1 MNAVTQTVAAEP
13 VSGVEIFVP
22 LAKLKK
28 SPRNARKVP
37 HGEAAIEALAASI
50 QHKGLIQNLV
60 VEPEV
65 KEDGTPTGYYL
76 VTAGEGRRLA
86 MLLRAKRKQIKKSEP
101 VRCWLDTANDPAE
114 ISLDENVTRTPMHPA
129 DQFERFAE
137 LSNDKGWGAQEIGAR
152 FGVSASVVKQRL
164 RLGAVSPKLLQVYR
178 EDGLTLDQLMAFA
191 ITEDHARQEQVF
203 EGLHHNR
210 EPWIIRR
217 DMTASNVPATDRRA
231 VFVGADAYI
240 EAGGNI
246 IRDLFSEDR
255 GGFFEDAGLLDMLA
269 SERLR
274 EIAGDVQAEGW
285 KWAEAHIDYPHA
297 HGMRRFYPQTIALS
311 DEDEARLEALSA
323 EHDELAEGYSSYDEM
338 PEEVAAKLEA
348 VSDEIDAISAKRYAY
363 DANVIA
369 HGGAFVVLHHDGTVR
384 IERGF
389 VRPEDEALADPQP
402 EDEADAIDPEA
413 VEDEQAEDRD
423 EDVQEIEEEDE
434 EPGKPISDSLIRDLS
449 AHRTLALRVAL
460 AEQPDMALIALTHT
474 LTAQLFYSY
483 AEAGCL
489 EIRPT
494 VTPLGSHAA
503 GIEDTPLA
511 ARASEAH
518 EAWAER
524 MPRDVAALW
533 SFIVALDRE
542 QLVAL
547 LAHCASRTVNA
558 LRVPWDRKPRTLQTA
573 DRLATA
579 LTLDMAKD
587 WTPTVDSY
595 LGRVT
600 KAHILEA
607 VAEGVSE
614 DAARHIADKKKPE
627 MAEAAEQRL
636 VGTGW
641 LPAALRT
648 PEPEAEPVEME
659 EAGGIAQS
667 SEAEAPD
674 TEAQDGEAGVE
685 TVEAEAVEQPTE
697 AETDA
702 AEPETEGAEAAYSVA
717 AE

>member
-1 MNAVTQTVAAEP
+1 MNAVTPTTAVEP

-22 LAKLKK
+22 LNKLKK

-37 HGEAAIEALAASI
+37 HGETAIEALAASI

-65 KEDGTPTGYYL
+65 KADGTPTGAYF

-86 MLLRAKRKQIKKSEP
+86 MLLRAKRRQIKKSQP
-101 VRCWLDTANDPAE
+101 IRCYLDTENDPSE

-129 DQFERFAE
+129 DQFERFHE
-137 LSNDKGWGAQEIGAR
+137 LSETKGWGAEEIGAR
-152 FGVSASVVKQRL
+152 FGVSAGVVKQRL
-164 RLGAVSPKLLQVYR
+164 RLGAVSPKLLEVYR

-203 EGLHHNR
+203 ENLHHNR

-217 DMTASNVPATDRRA
+217 DMTAGNVLADDRRA

-246 IRDLFSEDR
+246 IRDLFTEDR
-255 GGFFEDAGLLDMLA
+255 GGFFEDAGLLDMLTV
-269 SERLR
+269 EKLR
-274 EIAGDVQAEGW
+274 EVAAEVQGEGW
-285 KWAEAHIDYPHA
+285 KWVEAHIDYPYA
-297 HGMRRFYPQTIALS
+297 HGMRRYYPEPVELS
-311 DEDEARLEALSA
+311 DEDEARLDALST

-338 PEEVAAKLEA
+338 PDDVAAKLEA
-348 VSDEIDAISAKRYAY
+348 VSNEIDAISAKRHAY
-363 DANVIA
+363 DPNIIA
-369 HGGAFVVLHHDGTVR
+369 QGGVFVVLHHDGTVR
-384 IERGF
+384 IERDF

-413 VEDEQAEDRD
+413 VEDEQAEDGD
-423 EDVQEIEEEDE
+423 EDVRDFEDE

-460 AEQPDMALIALTHT
+460 GEQPGMALVALTHT

-489 EIRPT
+489 EICPT
-494 VTPLGSHAA
+494 VTPLGCHAA
-503 GIEDTPLA
+503 GIVDTPLA
-511 ARASEAH
+511 ARARAAH

-524 MPRDVAALW
+524 MPRDVSDLW
-533 SFIVALDRE
+533 GFIVALDDK

-558 LRVPWDRKPRTLQTA
+558 LRVPWDRKPRSLQTA

-579 LTLDMAKD
+579 LTLDVAKD

-607 VAEGVSE
+607 VTEGVSE
-614 DAARHIADKKKPE
+614 DAARRIADKKKPE
-627 MAEAAEQRL
+627 MAQEAEQHL
-636 VGTGW
+636 AGTGW
-641 LPAALRT
+641 LPAVLRT
-648 PEPEAEPVEME
+648 PEPEAEPVETE
-659 EAGGIAQS
+659 EAEGSAQP
-667 SEAEAPD
+667 SEA
-674 TEAQDGEAGVE
+674 V
-685 TVEAEAVEQPTE
+685 
-697 AETDA
+697 DA
-702 AEPETEGAEAAYSVA
+702 DPEPVDEEAAYSVA

>member
-13 VSGVEIFVP
+13 VSGIEIFVP

-65 KEDGTPTGYYL
+65 KPDGEPTGCYF

-86 MLLRAKRKQIKKSEP
+86 MLLCAKRKQMKKTHP
-101 VRCWLDTANDPAE
+101 VRCWLDTENDPAE

-191 ITEDHARQEQVF
+191 ITEDHARQEHVF

-217 DMTASNVPATDRRA
+217 DMTASNVPADDRRA
-231 VFVGADAYI
+231 VFVGADAYV
-240 EAGGNI
+240 EAGGTI
-246 IRDLFSEDR
+246 IRDLFSDDR

-269 SERLR
+269 IEKLR
-274 EIAGDVQAEGW
+274 EIAGTVQTEGW

-297 HGMRRFYPQTIALS
+297 HGMRRFYPLSVSLS
-311 DEDEARLEALSA
+311 DEDEARLEALST

-338 PEEVAAKLEA
+338 PEDVAEKLEA
-348 VSDEIDAISAKRYAY
+348 ISDEIDAISEKRHAY

-389 VRPEDEALADPQP
+389 VRLEDEALADPQP
-402 EDEADAIDPEA
+402 DEEAEATDAEA
-413 VEDEQAEDRD
+413 VEDEQAEDD
-423 EDVQEIEEEDE
+423 EDAREIEEEDE
-434 EPGKPISDSLIRDLS
+434 EPGKPISDSLTRDLS

-460 AEQPDMALIALTHT
+460 GERPDMALIALTHT
-474 LTAQLFYSY
+474 LSAQLFYSY
-483 AEAGCL
+483 TEAGCL
-489 EIRPT
+489 EVRPT
-494 VTPLGSHAA
+494 VTPLGSHAD

-511 ARASEAH
+511 ARASEQH

-524 MPRDVAALW
+524 MPRDVADLW
-533 SFIVALDRE
+533 GFIVGLDEAKRI
-542 QLVAL
+542 AL
-547 LAHCASRTVNA
+547 LAHCAARTVNA
-558 LRVPWDRKPRTLQTA
+558 LRLPWDRKPRSLQTA
-573 DRLATA
+573 DRLAGA
-579 LTLDMAKD
+579 LALDVAKG

-600 KAHILEA
+600 KAHIVEA

-614 DAARHIADKKKPE
+614 DAARRIADMKKPD
-627 MAEAAEQRL
+627 MAQAAERL
-636 VGTGW
+636 LAGTGW
-641 LPAALRT
+641 LPAVLRT
-648 PEPEAEPVEME
+648 PEPEAEQP
-659 EAGGIAQS
+659 
-667 SEAEAPD
+667 SEAEAPE
-674 TEAQDGEAGVE
+674 TGAEDGEASY
-685 TVEAEAVEQPTE
+685 A
-697 AETDA
+697 
-702 AEPETEGAEAAYSVA
+702 VA

>member
-1 MNAVTQTVAAEP
+1 MNAVTETAAAEP
-13 VSGVEIFVP
+13 VSGVEISLP

-60 VEPEV
+60 VEPET
-65 KEDGTPTGYYL
+65 KDDGTPTGYYL

-86 MLLRAKRKQIKKSEP
+86 MLVRAKRKQIKKSEP
-101 VRCWLDTANDPAE
+101 VRCWLDTANDPSE

-129 DQFERFAE
+129 DQFERFRE
-137 LSNDKGWGAQEIGAR
+137 LSETKGYGAEEIGAR
-152 FGVSASVVKQRL
+152 FGVSPSVVKQRL

-210 EPWIIRR
+210 EPCIIRR

-231 VFVGADAYI
+231 VFVGADAYV

-255 GGFFEDAGLLDMLA
+255 GGFFEDAGLLDILA
-269 SERLR
+269 VEKLR
-274 EIAGDVQAEGW
+274 EIASEVEAEGW

-297 HGMRRFYPQTIALS
+297 HGMRRFYPQSVPLS
-311 DEDEARLEALSA
+311 DEDEARLDALST

-338 PEEVAAKLEA
+338 PEDVAAKLEA
-348 VSDEIDAISAKRYAY
+348 VSDEIDEILAKRSAY

-384 IERGF
+384 VERGF
-389 VRPEDEALADPQP
+389 VRPEDEAFADPQP
-402 EDEADAIDPEA
+402 ESEAEGDAPEPQA
-413 VEDEQAEDRD
+413 REDEQPEDGD
-423 EDVQEIEEEDE
+423 EDVQDFEDEDE
-434 EPGKPISDSLIRDLS
+434 EPGKPISDSLTRDLS

-460 AEQPDMALIALTHT
+460 GERPDLALIALTHT
-474 LTAQLFYSY
+474 FTAQLFYSY

-489 EIRPT
+489 EVRPT
-494 VTPLGSHAA
+494 VTPLGSHAD

-511 ARASEAH
+511 AKANEAR

-524 MPRDVAALW
+524 MPRDVADLW
-533 SFIVALDRE
+533 GFIVALDDEKR
-542 QLVAL
+542 LAL

-558 LRVPWDRKPRTLQTA
+558 LRLPWDRKPRTLQTA

-579 LTLDMAKD
+579 LALDVAKD
-587 WTPTVDSY
+587 WAPTVDSY

-600 KAHILEA
+600 KAHIVEA

-614 DAARHIADKKKPE
+614 DAARRIADMKKPD
-627 MAEAAEQRL
+627 MAQAAEQL
-636 VGTGW
+636 LAGTGW
-641 LPAALRT
+641 LPAVLRT
-648 PEPEAEPVEME
+648 PKAEAEQP
-659 EAGGIAQS
+659 A
-667 SEAEAPD
+667 
-674 TEAQDGEAGVE
+674 
-685 TVEAEAVEQPTE
+685 TVEAEATERQDADEQ
-697 AETDA
+697 DA
-702 AEPETEGAEAAYSVA
+702 YAVA

>member
-1 MNAVTQTVAAEP
+1 MIDTVQTEA

-22 LAKLKK
+22 LNKLKK
-28 SPRNARKVP
+28 SPNNARKVP

-60 VEPEV
+60 IEPET
-65 KEDGTPTGYYL
+65 KEDGTPTGCYL

-86 MLLRAKRKQIKKSEP
+86 MLLRAKRKQIRKSEV
-101 VRCWLDTANDPAE
+101 VRCWLDTANDPSE

-203 EGLHHNR
+203 ENLHHNR

-217 DMTASNVPATDRRA
+217 DMTAANVPADDRRA
-231 VFVGADAYI
+231 VFVGSDAYV

-269 SERLR
+269 IEKLR
-274 EIAGDVQAEGW
+274 EIAGTVQAEGW

-297 HGMRRFYPQTIALS
+297 HGMRRFYPQTVALS
-311 DEDEARLEALSA
+311 EEDEARLEALST
-323 EHDELAEGYSSYDEM
+323 EHDELAEGYSSYDQMAED
-338 PEEVAAKLEA
+338 VAAKLEA
-348 VSDEIDAISAKRYAY
+348 VSDEIDVISAKRYAY

-369 HGGAFVVLHHDGTVR
+369 HGGVFVVLHHDGTVR

-389 VRPEDEALADPQP
+389 VRLEDEALAVPQP
-402 EDEADAIDPEA
+402 EPEA
-413 VEDEQAEDRD
+413 EGDATAPEVGEDEQ
-423 EDVQEIEEEDE
+423 EIEEDE
-434 EPGKPISDSLIRDLS
+434 EPGKPISDSLIRNLS

-460 AEQPDMALIALTHT
+460 ADQPGIALIALTHT

-489 EIRPT
+489 EVRPT
-494 VTPLGSHAA
+494 VTPLGSHAD

-511 ARASEAH
+511 ARASEQH

-524 MPRDVAALW
+524 MPRDAADLW
-533 SFIVALDRE
+533 SFIVGLPDEKRT
-542 QLVAL
+542 AL
-547 LAHCASRTVNA
+547 LAHCAARTVNG
-558 LRVPWDRKPRTLQTA
+558 LRLPWDRKPRSLQTT
-573 DRLATA
+573 DRLARLLA
-579 LTLDMAKD
+579 LDVAKD

-600 KAHILEA
+600 KAHIVQA
-607 VAEGVSE
+607 VSEGVSD
-614 DAARHIADKKKPE
+614 DAARRIADMKKPD
-627 MAEAAEQRL
+627 MAQAAEQL
-636 VGTGW
+636 LAGTGW
-641 LPAALRT
+641 LPAVLRT
-648 PEPEAEPVEME
+648 PKAEADQPATVEAE
-659 EAGGIAQS
+659 
-667 SEAEAPD
+667 D
-674 TEAQDGEAGVE
+674 
-685 TVEAEAVEQPTE
+685 AEAVEQPAE
-697 AETDA
+697 AEAIEPQDA
-702 AEPETEGAEAAYSVA
+702 DEEDAYAVA

>member
-65 KEDGTPTGYYL
+65 KDEKPTGYYL

-86 MLLRAKRKQIKKSEP
+86 MLLRAKRKQCKKSEA
-101 VRCWLDTANDPAE
+101 VRCWLDTLNDPSE

-129 DQFERFAE
+129 DQFERFQE
-137 LSNDKGWGAQEIGAR
+137 LSESKGWGAQEIGAR

-231 VFVGADAYI
+231 VFVGADAYV
-240 EAGGNI
+240 EAGGTI

-269 SERLR
+269 AEKLR
-274 EIAGDVQAEGW
+274 EVAGEVQAEGW

-297 HGMRRFYPQTIALS
+297 HGMRRFYPQSVPLS
-311 DEDEARLEALSA
+311 DEDEARLQALST
-323 EHDELAEGYSSYDEM
+323 EHDALAEGYSSYDEM
-338 PEEVAAKLEA
+338 PEDVAAKLEA
-348 VSDEIDAISAKRYAY
+348 ISDEIDAISEKRHAY
-363 DANVIA
+363 EANVIA

-389 VRPEDEALADPQP
+389 VRLEDEALADPQP
-402 EDEADAIDPEA
+402 EDEAEPTDAEA
-413 VEDEQAEDRD
+413 VEDEPTEED
-423 EDVQEIEEEDE
+423 EDAQEIEEEYE
-434 EPGKPISDSLIRDLS
+434 EPGKPISDSLTRDLS

-460 AEQPDMALIALTHT
+460 GERPDLALIALTHT

-489 EIRPT
+489 EVRPT
-494 VTPLGSHAA
+494 VTPLGSHAD
-503 GIEDTPLA
+503 GIEDMPLA
-511 ARASEAH
+511 AKANEAR

-524 MPRDVAALW
+524 MPRDVADLW
-533 SFIVALDRE
+533 GFIVGLDDEKR
-542 QLVAL
+542 LAL

-558 LRVPWDRKPRTLQTA
+558 LRLPWDRKPRTLQTA
-573 DRLATA
+573 DRLASA
-579 LTLDMAKD
+579 LALDVAKD
-587 WTPTVDSY
+587 WTPTVDNY

-600 KAHILEA
+600 KAHIVEA
-607 VAEGVSE
+607 VTEGVSQ
-614 DAARHIADKKKPE
+614 DAARRIADMKKPD
-627 MAEAAEQRL
+627 MAQAAEQL
-636 VGTGW
+636 LAGTGW
-641 LPAALRT
+641 LPAVLRT
-648 PEPEAEPVEME
+648 PEPGAEPVEAE
-659 EAGGIAQS
+659 DAEGIAQP

-674 TEAQDGEAGVE
+674 AGAQDGEAVE
-685 TVEAEAVEQPTE
+685 VEAVEQPTE
-697 AETDA
+697 PQAVDA
-702 AEPETEGAEAAYSVA
+702 DPEPVDGEAAYSVA

>member
-1 MNAVTQTVAAEP
+1 MNAVTETTAVES
-13 VSGVEIFVP
+13 VSGVEIYVP
-22 LAKLKK
+22 LSKLKK

-37 HGEAAIEALAASI
+37 HGDAAIEALAASI

-60 VEPEV
+60 VEPET
-65 KEDGTPTGYYL
+65 KEDGAPTGYYL

-86 MLLRAKRKQIKKSEP
+86 MLLCAKRKQIGKSEA
-101 VRCWLDTANDPAE
+101 VRCWVDTENDPAE

-129 DQFERFAE
+129 DQFERFQE
-137 LSNDKGWGAQEIGAR
+137 LSETKGWGAEEIGAR
-152 FGVSASVVKQRL
+152 FGVSAGVVKQRL
-164 RLGAVSPKLLQVYR
+164 RLGAVSRKLLQVYR

-191 ITEDHARQEQVF
+191 ITEDHDRQEQVF
-203 EGLHHNR
+203 ENLHHNR

-217 DMTASNVPATDRRA
+217 DMTAANVPADDRRA
-231 VFVGADAYI
+231 VFVGADAYV

-269 SERLR
+269 AEKLR
-274 EIAGDVQAEGW
+274 EIAGEVEAEGW

-297 HGMRRFYPQTIALS
+297 HGMRRFYPQSVPLS
-311 DEDEARLEALSA
+311 DEDEARLEALST

-338 PEEVAAKLEA
+338 PEDVAAKLEA
-348 VSDEIDAISAKRYAY
+348 VSDEIDTISEKRSAY

-369 HGGAFVVLHHDGTVR
+369 HGGAFIVLHHDGTVR

-389 VRPEDEALADPQP
+389 VRVEDEALADPQP
-402 EDEADAIDPEA
+402 EPEADTDATDPQA
-413 VEDEQAEDRD
+413 GEDEQAEVGD
-423 EDVQEIEEEDE
+423 EDVQDFEDEDE
-434 EPGKPISDSLIRDLS
+434 EPGKPISDSLTRDLS

-460 AEQPDMALIALTHT
+460 GERPDMALIALTHT

-489 EIRPT
+489 EVRPT
-494 VTPLGSHAA
+494 MTPLGSHAD

-524 MPRDVAALW
+524 MPRDVADLW
-533 SFIVALDRE
+533 TFIVALDDEKR
-542 QLVAL
+542 LAL

-558 LRVPWDRKPRTLQTA
+558 LRLPWDRKLRTLQTA

-579 LTLDMAKD
+579 LALDVTKD

-600 KAHILEA
+600 KTHIVEA

-614 DAARHIADKKKPE
+614 DAARRIADMKKPD
-627 MAEAAEQRL
+627 MAQAAEQL
-636 VGTGW
+636 LAGTGW
-641 LPAALRT
+641 LPAVLRT
-648 PEPEAEPVEME
+648 PKAEAEQP
-659 EAGGIAQS
+659 A
-667 SEAEAPD
+667 
-674 TEAQDGEAGVE
+674 
-685 TVEAEAVEQPTE
+685 TVEAEPTE
-697 AETDA
+697 AQGTD
-702 AEPETEGAEAAYSVA
+702 EEDAYAVA

>member
-1 MNAVTQTVAAEP
+1 MNAVTETVAAEP

-137 LSNDKGWGAQEIGAR
+137 LSNDRGWGAQEIGAR
-152 FGVSASVVKQRL
+152 FGVSAGVVKQRL

-191 ITEDHARQEQVF
+191 ITEDHDRQEQVF
-203 EGLHHNR
+203 ANLHHNR

-231 VFVGADAYI
+231 VFVGADAYV

-269 SERLR
+269 AEKLR
-274 EIAGDVQAEGW
+274 EIAGEVQAEGW
-285 KWAEAHIDYPHA
+285 KWTEAHIDYPHA

-311 DEDEARLEALSA
+311 DEDEARLEVLST
-323 EHDELAEGYSSYDEM
+323 EHDALAEGYSSYDEM
-338 PEEVAAKLEA
+338 PEDVATKLEA
-348 VSDEIDAISAKRYAY
+348 VSDEIDAISAKRSAY
-363 DANVIA
+363 DARVIA

-402 EDEADAIDPEA
+402 EDEAEAIGRET
-413 VEDEQAEDRD
+413 VEDEQAEDGD

-434 EPGKPISDSLIRDLS
+434 EPGKPISDSLARDLS

-460 AEQPDMALIALTHT
+460 GERPDLALIALTHT

-489 EIRPT
+489 EVRPT
-494 VTPLGSHAA
+494 VTPLGSHAD

-511 ARASEAH
+511 AKANEAR

-524 MPRDVAALW
+524 MPRDVADLW
-533 SFIVALDRE
+533 DFIVGLDDEKR
-542 QLVAL
+542 LAL
-547 LAHCASRTVNA
+547 LTHCASRTVNA
-558 LRVPWDRKPRTLQTA
+558 LRLPWDRKPRSLQTA
-573 DRLATA
+573 DRLATTLA
-579 LTLDMAKD
+579 LDVAKD

-595 LGRVT
+595 LGHVT
-600 KAHILEA
+600 KAHIVEA
-607 VAEGVSE
+607 VTEGVSE
-614 DAARHIADKKKPE
+614 DAARRIADMKKPD
-627 MAEAAEQRL
+627 MAQTAEQL
-636 VGTGW
+636 LAGTGW
-641 LPAALRT
+641 LPAVLRT
-648 PEPEAEPVEME
+648 PEPEQPAPVEAE
-659 EAGGIAQS
+659 EVGSAEQP
-667 SEAEAPD
+667 SEAEAPE
-674 TEAQDGEAGVE
+674 TGAEDGEASY
-685 TVEAEAVEQPTE
+685 A
-697 AETDA
+697 
-702 AEPETEGAEAAYSVA
+702 VA

>member
-1 MNAVTQTVAAEP
+1 MNAVTETVAAEP

-101 VRCWLDTANDPAE
+101 VRCWLDTQNDPSE

-178 EDGLTLDQLMAFA
+178 DDGLTLDQLMAFA

-203 EGLHHNR
+203 ENLHHNR

-231 VFVGADAYI
+231 VFVGADAYV

-269 SERLR
+269 AEKLR
-274 EIAGDVQAEGW
+274 EIAGEVQAEGW

-311 DEDEARLEALSA
+311 DEDEARLEALST

-338 PEEVAAKLEA
+338 PEDVAEKLEA
-348 VSDEIDAISAKRYAY
+348 VSDEIDAISEKRHAY

-369 HGGAFVVLHHDGTVR
+369 HGGVFVVLNHDGVPR
-384 IERGF
+384 LERGF
-389 VRPEDEALADPQP
+389 VRPEDEAPADPQP
-402 EDEADAIDPEA
+402 EDEGDAIDPKA
-413 VEDEQAEDRD
+413 VENEPTEDGD
-423 EDVQEIEEEDE
+423 EDAQEIEDEDEDE
-434 EPGKPISDSLIRDLS
+434 EPGKPISDSLTRDLS

-460 AEQPDMALIALTHT
+460 GERPDLALIALTHT

-489 EIRPT
+489 EVRPT
-494 VTPLGSHAA
+494 VTPLGSHAD
-503 GIEDTPLA
+503 GIEDTPLVA
-511 ARASEAH
+511 TANEAR

-524 MPRDVAALW
+524 MPRDVADLW
-533 SFIVALDRE
+533 GFIVGLDDEKR
-542 QLVAL
+542 LAL

-558 LRVPWDRKPRTLQTA
+558 LRLPWDRKPRTLQTA

-579 LTLDMAKD
+579 LALDVAKD
-587 WTPTVDSY
+587 WAPTVDSY

-600 KAHILEA
+600 KAHIVAA
-607 VAEGVSE
+607 VSEGVSE
-614 DAARHIADKKKPE
+614 DAARRIADMKKPD
-627 MAEAAEQRL
+627 MAQAAEQL
-636 VGTGW
+636 LAGSGW
-641 LPAALRT
+641 LPAVLRT
-648 PEPEAEPVEME
+648 PKPEAEQPASVEVE
-659 EAGGIAQS
+659 DVESVEQPSEVEAS
-667 SEAEAPD
+667 D
-674 TEAQDGEAGVE
+674 TEAENGEASH
-685 TVEAEAVEQPTE
+685 A
-697 AETDA
+697 
-702 AEPETEGAEAAYSVA
+702 VA

>member
-1 MNAVTQTVAAEP
+1 MNAVTETVAAES

-65 KEDGTPTGYYL
+65 KPDGTPTGCYF

-86 MLLRAKRKQIKKSEP
+86 MLLRVKRKQIKKSEP
-101 VRCWLDTANDPAE
+101 VRCWLDTQNDPSE

-129 DQFERFAE
+129 DQFERFRE
-137 LSNDKGWGAQEIGAR
+137 LADGKGWGAQEIGAR

-203 EGLHHNR
+203 ENLHHNR

-217 DMTASNVPATDRRA
+217 DMTAANVPAQDRRA
-231 VFVGADAYI
+231 IFVGPDAYV

-269 SERLR
+269 TEKLR
-274 EIAGDVQAEGW
+274 EIAGTVQAEGW

-297 HGMRRFYPQTIALS
+297 NGMRRFYPQSIALS
-311 DEDEARLEALSA
+311 DEDAARLEALSI

-338 PEEVAAKLEA
+338 PEDVAVKLEA
-348 VSDEIDAISAKRYAY
+348 ISDEIDAISEKRHAY
-363 DANVIA
+363 DPNVIA
-369 HGGAFVVLHHDGTVR
+369 HGGAFVVLHHDGTAR

-402 EDEADAIDPEA
+402 EAEAIDPEA
-413 VEDEQAEDRD
+413 VEDEQAGDDD

-434 EPGKPISDSLIRDLS
+434 EPGKPISDSLTRDLS

-460 AEQPDMALIALTHT
+460 AERPDMAVIALTHT

-503 GIEDTPLA
+503 GIADTPLA
-511 ARASEAH
+511 AQASEAH
-518 EAWAER
+518 EAWAEQ
-524 MPRDVAALW
+524 MPRDVADLW
-533 SFIVALDRE
+533 GFIVGLDDEKR
-542 QLVAL
+542 LAL
-547 LAHCASRTVNA
+547 LAHCAGRTVNA
-558 LRVPWDRKPRTLQTA
+558 LRLPWDRKPRSLQTA

-579 LTLDMAKD
+579 LALDVAKD

-600 KAHILEA
+600 KAHIVEA
-607 VAEGVSE
+607 VTEGVSE
-614 DAARHIADKKKPE
+614 DAARRIADMKKPD
-627 MAEAAEQRL
+627 MAQAAEQL
-636 VGTGW
+636 LAGTGW
-641 LPAALRT
+641 LPATLRT
-648 PEPEAEPVEME
+648 PEPEADQSAPVEAE
-659 EAGGIAQS
+659 DEGIVEQP

-674 TEAQDGEAGVE
+674 TGAEDGEASF
-685 TVEAEAVEQPTE
+685 A
-697 AETDA
+697 
-702 AEPETEGAEAAYSVA
+702 VA

>member
-1 MNAVTQTVAAEP
+1 MNAVTETVAAEP

-37 HGEAAIEALAASI
+37 HGEVAIEALAASI

-65 KEDGTPTGYYL
+65 KEDGTPTGNYL

-86 MLLRAKRKQIKKSEP
+86 MLLCAKRKQINKSEP
-101 VRCWLDTANDPAE
+101 VRCWLDTVNDPAE

-152 FGVSASVVKQRL
+152 FGVSANVVKQRL

-203 EGLHHNR
+203 ENLHHNR

-217 DMTASNVPATDRRA
+217 DMTASNVPADDRRA
-231 VFVGADAYI
+231 VFVGADAYV

-255 GGFFEDAGLLDMLA
+255 GGFFEDAGLLDILA
-269 SERLR
+269 AEKLR
-274 EIAGDVQAEGW
+274 EVAEQVQAEGW

-297 HGMRRFYPQTIALS
+297 HGMRRFYPQSVPLS
-311 DEDEARLEALSA
+311 DDDEARLEALSA

-338 PEEVAAKLEA
+338 PEDVAAKLEA
-348 VSDEIDAISAKRYAY
+348 VSDEIDAISEKRSAY
-363 DANVIA
+363 GTNVIA

-384 IERGF
+384 IEHGF
-389 VRPEDEALADPQP
+389 VRAEDEALADPQP
-402 EDEADAIDPEA
+402 EPDAEGDAPEPQA
-413 VEDEQAEDRD
+413 GEDEQPEDGD

-434 EPGKPISDSLIRDLS
+434 EPGKPISDSLTRDLS
-449 AHRTLALRVAL
+449 AYRTLALRVAL
-460 AEQPDMALIALTHT
+460 ADQPDTALIALTHT

-489 EIRPT
+489 EVRPT
-494 VTPLGSHAA
+494 VTPLGSHAD

-511 ARASEAH
+511 ARASEARD
-518 EAWAER
+518 AWAER
-524 MPRDVAALW
+524 MPRDVANLW
-533 SFIVALDRE
+533 GFIVGLGDEKR
-542 QLVAL
+542 LAL
-547 LAHCASRTVNA
+547 LAHCAARTVNA
-558 LRVPWDRKPRTLQTA
+558 LRLPWDRKPRSLQTA
-573 DRLATA
+573 DRLASA
-579 LTLDMAKD
+579 LSLDVAKD

-595 LGRVT
+595 FGRVT
-600 KAHILEA
+600 KAHIVEA
-607 VAEGVSE
+607 VTEGVSE
-614 DAARHIADKKKPE
+614 DAARRIADMKKPD
-627 MAEAAEQRL
+627 MAQAAEQL
-636 VGTGW
+636 LAGTAW
-641 LPAALRT
+641 LPAVLRT
-648 PEPEAEPVEME
+648 PKPEAEQAAAIDTEDAGTME
-659 EAGGIAQS
+659 QP

-674 TEAQDGEAGVE
+674 TEAQDGEASF
-685 TVEAEAVEQPTE
+685 A
-697 AETDA
+697 
-702 AEPETEGAEAAYSVA
+702 VA

>member
-1 MNAVTQTVAAEP
+1 MIKTVQIETTAAEP
-13 VSGVEIFVP
+13 VSGIEIFVP
-22 LAKLKK
+22 LNKLKK
-28 SPRNARKVP
+28 SPKNARKVP

-50 QHKGLIQNLV
+50 EHKGLIQNLV
-60 VEPEV
+60 IEPEM
-65 KEDGTPTGYYL
+65 KGDTPTGVYF

-86 MLLRAKRKQIKKSEP
+86 YLLRAKRKQIRKNHP
-101 VRCWLDTANDPAE
+101 VRCRLDTENDPSE

-152 FGVSASVVKQRL
+152 FGVSASVVKRRL

-191 ITEDHARQEQVF
+191 ITEDHSRQEQVF

-231 VFVGADAYI
+231 VFVGADAYV
-240 EAGGNI
+240 EAGGTI

-269 SERLR
+269 AEKLR
-274 EIAGDVQAEGW
+274 EIAGEVQAEGW

-297 HGMRRFYPQTIALS
+297 HGMRRFYPLSVPLS
-311 DEDEARLEALSA
+311 DGDEARLEALST

-338 PEEVAAKLEA
+338 PEDVAAKLEA
-348 VSDEIDAISAKRYAY
+348 VSDEIDAISEKRSAY

-369 HGGAFVVLHHDGTVR
+369 HGGVFVVLHHDGTVR

-389 VRPEDEALADPQP
+389 VRAEDEALADPQP
-402 EDEADAIDPEA
+402 ESEADATYPQA
-413 VEDEQAEDRD
+413 GEDEQAEDGD
-423 EDVQEIEEEDE
+423 EDVQEIEDEDE
-434 EPGKPISDSLIRDLS
+434 EPGKPISDSLTRDLS
-449 AHRTLALRVAL
+449 AYRTLALRVAL
-460 AEQPDMALIALTHT
+460 GERPDMALIALTHT

-494 VTPLGSHAA
+494 VTPLGSHAD

-524 MPRDVAALW
+524 MPRDVADLW
-533 SFIVALDRE
+533 GFIVGLDDEKR
-542 QLVAL
+542 LAL

-558 LRVPWDRKPRTLQTA
+558 LRLPWDRKPRTLQTA
-573 DRLATA
+573 DRLASA
-579 LTLDMAKD
+579 LVLDVAKD

-600 KAHILEA
+600 KAHIVEA
-607 VAEGVSE
+607 VAEGLSE
-614 DAARHIADKKKPE
+614 DAARRIADMKKPD
-627 MAEAAEQRL
+627 MAQTAEQL
-636 VGTGW
+636 LAGTGW
-641 LPAALRT
+641 LPSTLRT
-648 PEPEAEPVEME
+648 PEPEVE
-659 EAGGIAQS
+659 QP
-667 SEAEAPD
+667 SEAETSN
-674 TEAQDGEAGVE
+674 TEAQDDEASY
-685 TVEAEAVEQPTE
+685 A
-697 AETDA
+697 
-702 AEPETEGAEAAYSVA
+702 VA

>member
-1 MNAVTQTVAAEP
+1 MNAVTETAAAEP
-13 VSGVEIFVP
+13 VSGVEIFLP

-60 VEPEV
+60 VEPET

-101 VRCWLDTANDPAE
+101 VRCWLDTSNDPAE
-114 ISLDENVTRTPMHPA
+114 VSLDENVTRTPMHPA

-137 LSNDKGWGAQEIGAR
+137 LSRDKGWGAQEIGSR
-152 FGVSASVVKQRL
+152 FGVSAGVVKQRL

-178 EDGLTLDQLMAFA
+178 EDGLTLDQLIAFA

-231 VFVGADAYI
+231 VFVGADAYV

-269 SERLR
+269 VKKLR
-274 EIAGDVQAEGW
+274 EIASEVEAEGW
-285 KWAEAHIDYPHA
+285 KWTEAYIDYPHA
-297 HGMRRFYPQTIALS
+297 HGMRRFYPQTVPLS
-311 DEDEARLEALSA
+311 DEDEARLDYLSTK
-323 EHDELAEGYSSYDEM
+323 HDDLAEGYSSYDEM
-338 PEEVAAKLEA
+338 PEDVAAMLEA
-348 VSDEIDAISAKRYAY
+348 VSDEIDAISAKRSAY

-389 VRPEDEALADPQP
+389 VRAEDEALADPQP
-402 EDEADAIDPEA
+402 EPGADADATDPQ
-413 VEDEQAEDRD
+413 VGQNEQAEDG

-434 EPGKPISDSLIRDLS
+434 EPGKPISDSLTRDLS
-449 AHRTLALRVAL
+449 AYRTLALRMAL
-460 AEQPDMALIALTHT
+460 GERPDMALIALTHT

-489 EIRPT
+489 EVRPT
-494 VTPLGSHAA
+494 VTPLGSHAD

-511 ARASEAH
+511 ARASEAR

-524 MPRDVAALW
+524 MPRDVADLW
-533 SFIVALDRE
+533 GFIVAMDDEKRL
-542 QLVAL
+542 AL
-547 LAHCASRTVNA
+547 LAHCAAGTVNA
-558 LRVPWDRKPRTLQTA
+558 LRLPWDRKPRTLQTA
-573 DRLATA
+573 DRLASA
-579 LTLDMAKD
+579 LAVDVAKD

-600 KAHILEA
+600 KAHIVEA

-614 DAARHIADKKKPE
+614 DAARRIADMKKPD
-627 MAEAAEQRL
+627 MAQAAEQL
-636 VGTGW
+636 LAGTGW
-641 LPAALRT
+641 LPAVLRT
-648 PEPEAEPVEME
+648 PEAASEQPAD
-659 EAGGIAQS
+659 
-667 SEAEAPD
+667 EAEA
-674 TEAQDGEAGVE
+674 TEPQDADEE
-685 TVEAEAVEQPTE
+685 
-697 AETDA
+697 DA
-702 AEPETEGAEAAYSVA
+702 YAVA

>member
-1 MNAVTQTVAAEP
+1 MNAVTETAAAEP
-13 VSGVEIFVP
+13 VSGIEIFVP

-60 VEPEV
+60 IEPEA

-152 FGVSASVVKQRL
+152 FGVSAGVVKQRL

-217 DMTASNVPATDRRA
+217 DMTAANVPADDRRA

-255 GGFFEDAGLLDMLA
+255 GGFFEDAGLLDLLA
-269 SERLR
+269 AEKLR
-274 EIAGDVQAEGW
+274 EVAEQVQAEGW

-297 HGMRRFYPQTIALS
+297 HGMRRFYPQTIALT
-311 DEDEARLEALSA
+311 DEDEARLETLST
-323 EHDELAEGYSSYDEM
+323 EHDGLAEGYSSYDEM
-338 PEEVAAKLEA
+338 PEGVATKLEE
-348 VSDEIDAISAKRYAY
+348 VSDEIDAISAKRHAY
-363 DANVIA
+363 DPNVVA

-389 VRPEDEALADPQP
+389 VRPEDEVLADPQP
-402 EDEADAIDPEA
+402 EDEAEAIDRET
-413 VEDEQAEDRD
+413 VEDEQAEGDD
-423 EDVQEIEEEDE
+423 EDMQEIEEEDE
-434 EPGKPISDSLIRDLS
+434 ELGKPISDSLTRDLS

-460 AEQPDMALIALTHT
+460 GERADLALIALTHT

-489 EIRPT
+489 EVRPT
-494 VTPLGSHAA
+494 VTPLGSHAD

-511 ARASEAH
+511 AKANEAR

-524 MPRDVAALW
+524 MPRDVADLW
-533 SFIVALDRE
+533 GFIVGLDDEKR
-542 QLVAL
+542 VAL

-558 LRVPWDRKPRTLQTA
+558 LRLPWDRKPRTLQTA

-579 LTLDMAKD
+579 LALDVAKD
-587 WTPTVDSY
+587 WTPTMDSY

-600 KAHILEA
+600 KAHIVEA
-607 VAEGVSE
+607 VTEGVSE
-614 DAARHIADKKKPE
+614 DAARRIADMKKPD
-627 MAEAAEQRL
+627 MAQAAEQL
-636 VGTGW
+636 LAGTGW
-641 LPAALRT
+641 LPAVLRT
-648 PEPEAEPVEME
+648 PKPEQPAPAEAED
-659 EAGGIAQS
+659 AGAVGQP

-674 TEAQDGEAGVE
+674 TEAEDGEVSYA
-685 TVEAEAVEQPTE
+685 
-697 AETDA
+697 
-702 AEPETEGAEAAYSVA
+702 VA

>member
-1 MNAVTQTVAAEP
+1 
-13 VSGVEIFVP
+13 
-22 LAKLKK
+22 
-28 SPRNARKVP
+28 
-37 HGEAAIEALAASI
+37 
-50 QHKGLIQNLV
+50 
-60 VEPEV
+60 
-65 KEDGTPTGYYL
+65 
-76 VTAGEGRRLA
+76 
-86 MLLRAKRKQIKKSEP
+86 
-101 VRCWLDTANDPAE
+101 
-114 ISLDENVTRTPMHPA
+114 MHPA

-137 LSNDKGWGAQEIGAR
+137 LSRDKGWGAQEIGAR

-231 VFVGADAYI
+231 VFVGADAYV
-240 EAGGNI
+240 EAGGSI

-269 SERLR
+269 AEKLR
-274 EIAGDVQAEGW
+274 EIAGEVQAEGW
-285 KWAEAHIDYPHA
+285 KWTEAHIDYPHA

-311 DEDEARLEALSA
+311 DEDEARLDALSTQ
-323 EHDELAEGYSSYDEM
+323 HDELAEGYSSYDEM
-338 PEEVAAKLEA
+338 PEDVAAKLEA
-348 VSDEIDAISAKRYAY
+348 VSDEIDAISAKRSAY
-363 DANVIA
+363 YANVIA

-389 VRPEDEALADPQP
+389 VRLEDEALADPQP
-402 EDEADAIDPEA
+402 EPEADADATDPQA
-413 VEDEQAEDRD
+413 GADKQAEDGD
-423 EDVQEIEEEDE
+423 EDVQDFEDEDE
-434 EPGKPISDSLIRDLS
+434 ERGKPISDSLTRDLS
-449 AHRTLALRVAL
+449 AYRTLALRVAL
-460 AEQPDMALIALTHT
+460 GERPDMAVIALTHT
-474 LTAQLFYSY
+474 LTAQVFYSY

-489 EIRPT
+489 EIRPS
-494 VTPLGSHAA
+494 VTPLGSHAD

-511 ARASEAH
+511 AKANEVR

-524 MPRDVAALW
+524 MPRDVADLW
-533 SFIVALDRE
+533 GFIVGLDDEKR
-542 QLVAL
+542 LAL

-558 LRVPWDRKPRTLQTA
+558 LRLPWDRKPRTLQTA

-579 LTLDMAKD
+579 LALDVTKD

-600 KAHILEA
+600 KAHIVEA

-614 DAARHIADKKKPE
+614 DAARRIADMKKPD
-627 MAEAAEQRL
+627 MAQAAEQL
-636 VGTGW
+636 LAGTGW
-641 LPAALRT
+641 LPAVLRT
-648 PEPEAEPVEME
+648 PKAEQP
-659 EAGGIAQS
+659 A
-667 SEAEAPD
+667 
-674 TEAQDGEAGVE
+674 
-685 TVEAEAVEQPTE
+685 TVEAEPTE
-697 AETDA
+697 AQGADEEDA
-702 AEPETEGAEAAYSVA
+702 YAVA

>member
-60 VEPEV
+60 IEPEV
-65 KEDGTPTGYYL
+65 KDEKPTGYYL

-101 VRCWLDTANDPAE
+101 VRCWLDTQNDPSE

-129 DQFERFAE
+129 DQFERFRE
-137 LSNDKGWGAQEIGAR
+137 LADGKGWGAEEVGAR

-191 ITEDHARQEQVF
+191 IAEDHARQEQVF
-203 EGLHHNR
+203 ENLHHNR

-217 DMTASNVPATDRRA
+217 DMTAANVPAADRRA
-231 VFVGADAYI
+231 VFVGADAYV
-240 EAGGNI
+240 EAGGTI

-269 SERLR
+269 IEKLR
-274 EIAGDVQAEGW
+274 EIAGTVQAEGW

-297 HGMRRFYPQTIALS
+297 HGMRRFYPQTVALS
-311 DEDEARLEALSA
+311 EEDEARLEALST
-323 EHDELAEGYSSYDEM
+323 EHDELAEGYSSFDEM
-338 PEEVAAKLEA
+338 AEDVAAKLEA
-348 VSDEIDAISAKRYAY
+348 VSDEIDVISAKRYAY

-369 HGGAFVVLHHDGTVR
+369 HGGVFVVLHHDGTVR

-389 VRPEDEALADPQP
+389 VRLEDEALADPQP
-402 EDEADAIDPEA
+402 EPEA
-413 VEDEQAEDRD
+413 EGDATAPEVGEDEQPEDGD
-423 EDVQEIEEEDE
+423 EDVQEIEEDE

-460 AEQPDMALIALTHT
+460 ADQPGIALIALTHT

-489 EIRPT
+489 EVRPT
-494 VTPLGSHAA
+494 VTPLGSHAD

-511 ARASEAH
+511 ARASEQH

-524 MPRDVAALW
+524 MPRDVADLW
-533 SFIVALDRE
+533 SFIVGLPDEKRT
-542 QLVAL
+542 AL
-547 LAHCASRTVNA
+547 LAHCAARTVNA
-558 LRVPWDRKPRTLQTA
+558 LRLPWDRKPRSLQTT
-573 DRLATA
+573 DRLARSLA
-579 LTLDMAKD
+579 LDVAKD

-600 KAHILEA
+600 KAHIVQA
-607 VAEGVSE
+607 VSEGVSD
-614 DAARHIADKKKPE
+614 DAARRIADMKKPD
-627 MAEAAEQRL
+627 MAQAAEQL
-636 VGTGW
+636 LTGSGW
-641 LPAALRT
+641 LPTVLRT
-648 PEPEAEPVEME
+648 PKAEEEQPAPVETE
-659 EAGGIAQS
+659 DLGSVEQP
-667 SEAEAPD
+667 SEAEAPY
-674 TEAQDGEAGVE
+674 
-685 TVEAEAVEQPTE
+685 TE
-697 AETDA
+697 AEDGEESFA
-702 AEPETEGAEAAYSVA
+702 VA